1 MQDLLVS
8 QIEAGKFFTQ
18 EVFLDEK
25 YILLSPETPVTEE
38 LKERLTRWGFDRIR
52 TTGSMAEKPS
62 TAAQTVGGSEAPLT
76 LMDQDIKDRE
86 AMEEAN
92 KEFRSLIE
100 FTEKTF
106 SRYVT
111 AGELPQRA
119 IGDKMKEAIELI
131 REHRKH
137 ILRLTELDTGTK
149 NYIVDHSTKTAI
161 LSIAVGMALKR
172 PPHKLI
178 ELGSAALLHEI
189 GMIRLPANIYMT
201 DKPLDPQEKKAIT
214 AHTVLGYKILKQF
227 DFPAPICLAV
237 LECREHMD
245 GTGYPRGLPG
255 EKISPYAR
263 ILAVTSSYAAMISQ
277 RPFRPHT
284 DGSTAMMEI
293 LKGKGN
299 RYDQQAIRG
308 LIMTLSLYPYGT
320 FVQLKNG
327 SAGMVVDID
336 PEQPRFPTIKLIT
349 DGSGT
354 VLKERPT
361 IATTEDDYQVAG
373 PLPHEEVEAIKSSL

>member
-1 MQDLLVS
+1 MQDVLVS
-8 QIEAGKFFTQ
+8 QIEAGKYFTQ

-25 YILLSPETPVTEE
+25 YILLSPETPVSEE
-38 LKERLTRWGFDRIR
+38 LLERLNRWSFDRVK
-52 TTGSMAEKPS
+52 TGGSQAEKPS
-62 TAAQTVGGSEAPLT
+62 TAAQTAGATEAPLT

-92 KEFRSLIE
+92 KEYRSLIE

-119 IGDKMKEAIELI
+119 IGDKMKEAIDLI
-131 REHRKH
+131 RERRRF

-161 LSIAVGMALKR
+161 LSIAVGMAMKR

-178 ELGSAALLHEI
+178 ELGTAALLHEI

-245 GTGYPRGLPG
+245 GSGYPRGLPG

-293 LKGKGN
+293 LKGKGS
-299 RYDQQAIRG
+299 RYDQAAIRG
-308 LIMTLSLYPYGT
+308 LIVTLSLYPYGT

-327 SAGMVVDID
+327 SAAMVVDID
-336 PEQPRFPTIKLIT
+336 PEQPRFPTVKLIT
-349 DGSGT
+349 DASGT
-354 VLKERPT
+354 VLKERPA
-361 IATTEDDYQVAG
+361 IPTTDDDYQVAG
-373 PLPHEEVEAIKSSL
+373 PLPHEEVQAIKSSL

>member
-25 YILLSPETPVTEE
+25 YILLSPETPISEE
-38 LKERLTRWGFDRIR
+38 LLDRLSRWGFERVK
-52 TTGSMAEKPS
+52 TGGSQAEKPS
-62 TAAQTVGGSEAPLT
+62 TAAQTAGATEAPLT

-119 IGDKMKEAIELI
+119 IGDKMKETIDLI
-131 REHRKH
+131 RERRKY
-137 ILRLTELDTGTK
+137 ILRLTELDTGAK
-149 NYIVDHSTKTAI
+149 NYIVDHSTKTAL
-161 LSIAVGMALKR
+161 LSIAVGMSMKR

-178 ELGSAALLHEI
+178 ELGTAALLHEI

-245 GTGYPRGLPG
+245 GSGYPRGLPA

-293 LKGKGN
+293 LKGKGS
-299 RYDQQAIRG
+299 RYDQAAIRG

-327 SAGMVVDID
+327 SAGMVIDID
-336 PEQPRFPTIKLIT
+336 PEQPRFPTVKLIT
-349 DGSGT
+349 DASGT
-354 VLKERPT
+354 VLKERPA

-373 PLPHEEVEAIKSSL
+373 PLPHEEVQAIKSSL

>member
-1 MQDLLVS
+1 MQDVLVS
-8 QIEAGKFFTQ
+8 QVQPGKYFTQ

-25 YILLSPETPVTEE
+25 YILLSPETPISEE
-38 LKERLTRWGFDRIR
+38 LLERLGRWGFDYVK
-52 TTGSMAEKPS
+52 TGGTQAEKPS
-62 TAAQTVGGSEAPLT
+62 TAAQTAGANEAPLT
-76 LMDQDIKDRE
+76 LIDQDIKDRE

-92 KEFRSLIE
+92 KQYRSFVD

-106 SRYVT
+106 TRYVT

-119 IGDKMKEAIELI
+119 IGDRMKETIDLI
-131 REHRKH
+131 RENRKY

-149 NYIVDHSTKTAI
+149 NYIVDHSAKTAL
-161 LSIAVGMALKR
+161 LSIAVGMTMKR

-178 ELGSAALLHEI
+178 ELGTAALLHEI

-201 DKPLDPQEKKAIT
+201 DKPLNDQEKKAIT

-245 GTGYPRGLPG
+245 GTGYPRSIPG

-308 LIMTLSLYPYGT
+308 LVMTLSLYPYGT
-320 FVQLKNG
+320 YVQLKNG

-336 PEQPRFPTIKLIT
+336 PEQPRFPTVKLLT
-349 DGSGT
+349 DATGT

-361 IATTEDDYQVAG
+361 IPTTEDDYQVAG
-373 PLPHEEVEAIKSSL
+373 PLPHEEVQAIKSSQ

>member
-8 QIEAGKFFTQ
+8 QIEAEKFFTQ

-25 YILLSPETPVTEE
+25 YILLSPETPISEE
-38 LKERLTRWGFDRIR
+38 LLDRLSRWGFERVK
-52 TTGSMAEKPS
+52 TGGSQAEKPS
-62 TAAQTVGGSEAPLT
+62 TAAQTAGATEAPLT

-119 IGDKMKEAIELI
+119 IGDKMKGTIDLI
-131 REHRKH
+131 RERRKH

-149 NYIVDHSTKTAI
+149 NYIVDHSTKTAL
-161 LSIAVGMALKR
+161 LSIAVGMSMKR

-178 ELGSAALLHEI
+178 ELGTAALLHEI

-245 GTGYPRGLPG
+245 GSGYPRGLPA

-293 LKGKGN
+293 LKGKGS
-299 RYDQQAIRG
+299 RYDQAAIRG

-327 SAGMVVDID
+327 SAGMVIDID
-336 PEQPRFPTIKLIT
+336 PEQPRFPTVKLIT
-349 DGSGT
+349 DASGT

-361 IATTEDDYQVAG
+361 IPTTEDDYQVAG
-373 PLPHEEVEAIKSSL
+373 PLPHEEVQAIKSSL